1 MFPKEIICFSQEMLL
16 DAQHCSQFL
25 SIPLNIEPSQ
35 EQYLVFENNAIS
47 MISKQQKQ
55 PLSVTHNFDSNAIQ
69 RRLQTQDQHLLK
81 AFKDKQKPISSIL
94 DVTAGWCRDSFIL
107 AQNGYDV
114 CAVEQS
120 DLIYFLTQHSLTHY
134 LKHHSLHLKLHH
146 ANALNYLNTL
156 KELPSAIY
164 LDPMFPSSNHQA
176 KNKKEIQL
184 LQSVTS
190 NLDIEPLFQ
199 LALESAQQRVVVKRP
214 LRSEFLNQL
223 KPSFQFKGK
232 TIRFD
237 VYQCF

>member
-1 MFPKEIICFSQEMLL
+1 MLPKEIICLSQEMLK
-16 DAQHCSQFL
+16 DAQQCSTFL
-25 SIPLNIEPSQ
+25 SLPLNIEPSQ
-35 EQYLVFENNAIS
+35 EQYLLFENNAINV
-47 MISKQQKQ
+47 ISKQKKQ
-55 PLSVTHNFDSNAIQ
+55 ALSFTHNFDSSAIQ

-81 AFKDKQKPISSIL
+81 AFKDKQKPINSIL

-120 DLIYFLTQHSLTHY
+120 NFIYFLTQYSLTHY
-134 LKHHSLHLKLHH
+134 LEQHSLHLKLLHD
-146 ANALNYLNTL
+146 NALNYLSQLQT
-156 KELPSAIY
+156 LPSAIY
-164 LDPMFPSSNHQA
+164 LDPMFPDNKHQA

-237 VYQCF
+237 IYQCA